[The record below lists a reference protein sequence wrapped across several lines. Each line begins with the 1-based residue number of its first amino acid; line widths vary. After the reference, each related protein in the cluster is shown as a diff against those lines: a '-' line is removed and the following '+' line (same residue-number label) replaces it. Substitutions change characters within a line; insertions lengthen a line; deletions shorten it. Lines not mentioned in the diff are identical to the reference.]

1 VCAVRF
7 LNLLHFTLTNL
18 AMHVRAAWVDAKG
31 ARDTSVEI
39 EIDAANSPVDG
50 WRVQA
55 RGQQFAPALYDARA
69 DGRVWVVCRPADEF
83 RDGAVLRVG
92 ALELLACSAVVVVL
106 AEGREDHRD
115 DVALTYDAELRAIDL
130 EGALPANL
138 GATRVV
144 VAEPLGRRAGEPAS
158 PDSPDDADEPAEATE
173 PMSSEYEDDDD
184 DEPDDDTIEDCLE
197 TEEAEEEE
205 EEEEEE
211 DHDDDGDESG
221 DEPDE
226 PPDDA
231 SQDDDHTLPDEDE
244 DVVDDPELETLDA
257 DLPEDDDD
265 DDL

>member
-1 VCAVRF
+1 
-7 LNLLHFTLTNL
+7 
-18 AMHVRAAWVDAKG
+18 MHVRAAWVDAKG
-31 ARDTSVEI
+31 ARETSV
-39 EIDAANSPVDG
+39 EIDAANIPADE

-138 GATRVV
+138 GARRVV

-158 PDSPDDADEPAEATE
+158 PDSPDDADEPAEATD
-173 PMSSEYEDDDD
+173 PMSSEYEDDDDDDDD

-205 EEEEEE
+205 EE
-211 DHDDDGDESG
+211 DQDQDDDGDESG